1 MEKVVKSNEEW
12 RKIITPEQY
21 EISVNKGTEPPF
33 KNKYYDFKGKG
44 MYRCV
49 RCGNELFSAETK
61 FDSGTGWP
69 SFWAPASGDSVETAP
84 DYSAGMVRTEVKCKR
99 CGSHL
104 GHLFK
109 DGPKPT
115 GLRYCLNSAV
125 LEFAPQKDVSRKGK
139 LVK

>member
-1 MEKVVKSNEEW
+1 MEKVIKSNEEW
-12 RKIITPEQY
+12 RKILTPEQY

-33 KNKYYDFKGKG
+33 DNKYYDFKGKG

-49 RCGNELFSAETK
+49 RCGNELFSSETK

-69 SFWAPASGDSVETAP
+69 SFWTPASKDSVETAS
-84 DYSAGMVRTEVKCKR
+84 DYSAGMVRTEVACKR

-125 LEFAPQKDVSRKGK
+125 LEFVPEKETTGAGK
-139 LVK
+139 SGR